1 MRRDFS
7 LNGGKIMGG
16 KMEDIYGLKVRT
28 IDGREQSLDMLRGK
42 VGLIV
47 NVASRCGFT
56 PQYRELEAFHRQYRD
71 RGLLVMG
78 FPCNQFGRQEPA
90 SEQEIVEFCSLTY
103 DVTFPLFA
111 KIDVNGEKAHP
122 LYIFLKMKSKGI
134 LGTESIKW
142 NFTKFLVSRNGGK
155 VLRYGAAVKPHRLRE
170 GIEALLAE

>member
-1 MRRDFS
+1 
-7 LNGGKIMGG
+7 
-16 KMEDIYGLKVRT
+16 MEDIYGLTVRT

-56 PQYRELEAFHRQYRD
+56 PQYRELEEFHRQYRD

-90 SEQEIVEFCSLTY
+90 SEQEIVEFCTLTY

-111 KIDVNGEKAHP
+111 KIDVNGKDAHP
-122 LYIFLKMKSKGI
+122 LYVFLKMKSKGL

-142 NFTKFLVSRNGGK
+142 NFTKFLVSRTGDR
-155 VLRYGAAVKPHRLRE
+155 VVRYGSAVNPRRMRKD
-170 GIEALLAE
+170 IEALLDE

>member
-1 MRRDFS
+1 MD
-7 LNGGKIMGG
+7 
-16 KMEDIYGLKVRT
+16 DIYGITVRT
-28 IDGREQSLDMLRGK
+28 IDGGEQSLEMLRGK

-56 PQYRELEAFHRQYRD
+56 PQYGELEELYRHYRD
-71 RGLLVMG
+71 RGLVVLG

-90 SEQEIVEFCSLTY
+90 SEQEIVKFCSLTY

-111 KIDVNGEKAHP
+111 KIEVNGENAHP
-122 LYIFLKMKSKGI
+122 LYVLLKKKSKGL

-155 VLRYGAAVKPHRLRE
+155 VLRYGAAVKPRRLLKD
-170 GIEALLAE
+170 IEALLAE